1 MSTRFAFVG
10 FRHPHI
16 RDMLSRCQ
24 QHPEID
30 VVACCEQDAATRAAL
45 AREGQITITHDD
57 YEVLLEQIDCDVI
70 AIGDVYGQRAAVIDR
85 ALQHN
90 RHVISDKPV
99 CISLTEL
106 DHIEQLANQR
116 RRIVS
121 GMLDMRDSPV
131 SLGMRELLRGGR
143 IGEVRAVSFDGQH
156 PLMYGTRPDWY
167 FAPGMHGGTLND
179 IAVHAMDFIPWA
191 TGQPLKSL
199 LAARS
204 WNANLPEVPHFHDG
218 GQLMLTLQNGAGVLG
233 DVSYLLPDSFGYEMP
248 LYWRFTFWGADGV
261 IEAGVN
267 TPTIRLYQNGEQTAR
282 ELPLPAGRPGAYLE
296 SFLAEIQG
304 QTSGLHLSSREV
316 LDATRRTLRIQQ
328 AAEDGSSHLSLSD

>member
-16 RDMLSRCQ
+16 RDMLTRCQ

-30 VVACCEQDAATRAAL
+30 VVACCEQDSVTREEL
-45 AREGQITITHDD
+45 AREGQIVITHDD

-70 AIGDVYGQRAAVIDR
+70 AVGDVYGKRGELIVR
-85 ALQHN
+85 GLQCG

-106 DHIEQLANQR
+106 DRIEQLASEQQ
-116 RRIVS
+116 RIVS

-131 SLGMRELLRGGR
+131 SLGMRELIRGDQ
-143 IGEVRAVSFDGQH
+143 IGAIRAVSFDGQH
-156 PLMYGTRPDWY
+156 PLMFGTRPDWY
-167 FAPGMHGGTLND
+167 FAAGMHGGTLND
-179 IAVHAMDFIPWA
+179 IAIHAMDFIPWA
-191 TGQPLKSL
+191 TGQPLETL

-204 WNANLPEVPHFHDG
+204 WNANLPQVPHFHDG
-218 GQLMLTLQNGAGVLG
+218 GQVLLTLQNGAGVLG

-267 TPTIRLYQNGEQTAR
+267 TPTIRLYRNGEETAR
-282 ELPLPAGRPGAYLE
+282 EIPLPAGRPGGYLDA
-296 SFLAEIQG
+296 FLAEIHG
-304 QTSGLHLSSREV
+304 ATSDLHLSSHEV
-316 LDATRRTLRIQQ
+316 LAATRRTLRIQQ
-328 AAEDGSSHLSLSD
+328 AAEDKSSYLPLAD